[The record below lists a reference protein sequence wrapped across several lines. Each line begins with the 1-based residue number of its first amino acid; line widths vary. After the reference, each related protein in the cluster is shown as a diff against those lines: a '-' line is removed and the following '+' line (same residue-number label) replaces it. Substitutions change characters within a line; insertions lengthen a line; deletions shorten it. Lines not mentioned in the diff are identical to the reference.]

1 MRRPRLLFLISE
13 DWVFCSHRLPLAVA
27 AREAGFEVTIAT
39 RVNQDGG
46 RIRAAG
52 LDLVPLH
59 WSRRSTH
66 PLRELAALRELVAVF
81 RRVRPD
87 IVHQVAVKPVLYGA
101 VAARLT
107 GVPLVVNALTGMGY
121 IFSSHDLKAR
131 LLRPLVR
138 AALHLLLDRRNA
150 RLILQNAD
158 DVGQF
163 TREGIV
169 DPARVVLIRGAGVD
183 PGEFTVV
190 PEPPGPPLVV
200 LPARM
205 LRDKGVEEFV
215 AAARALKAAGVVAR
229 FALVGAPDPENP
241 ACIPEARLAQWAA
254 EGVVETWGHRRDMAT
269 VFQQCHVVCLP
280 SYREGLPKALIEA
293 AACGRPIVTAD
304 VPGCR
309 EVVRDGDNGLL
320 VRVRDS
326 VTLADAL
333 RRLLESAALRAA
345 MGRRGRERAEQEFS
359 LAGVIAQTI
368 GVYDEA
374 TAALGGRVPPRLP
387 AGLDADATGGSR

>member
-1 MRRPRLLFLISE
+1 LFLISE

-326 VTLADAL
+326 VTLTDAL

>member
-1 MRRPRLLFLISE
+1 VRRPRLLFLISE

-169 DPARVVLIRGAGVD
+169 DPARVALIRGAGVD
-183 PGEFTVV
+183 LREFTAV

-254 EGVVETWGHRRDMAT
+254 EGVVEIWGHRRDMAT

-293 AACGRPIVTAD
+293 AACRRPIVTAD

-320 VRVRDS
+320 VQVRDS
-326 VTLADAL
+326 VTLADVL
-333 RRLLESAALRAA
+333 RRLLASPALRAA

-359 LAGVIAQTI
+359 LEGVIAQTI
-368 GVYDEA
+368 AVYDEA

-387 AGLDADATGGSR
+387 GSPETGATGGAR

>member
-326 VTLADAL
+326 VTLTDAL

>member
-1 MRRPRLLFLISE
+1 VRRPRLLFLISE

-39 RVNQDGG
+39 RVNQDGE

-121 IFSSHDLKAR
+121 IFSSQDLKAR

-169 DPARVVLIRGAGVD
+169 DLARVVLIRGAGVD
-183 PGEFTVV
+183 LGEFTAV

-254 EGVVETWGHRRDMAT
+254 EGVVETWGHRRDMAA
-269 VFQQCHVVCLP
+269 VFQQCHVVCLA

-293 AACGRPIVTAD
+293 AACARPIVTAD

-333 RRLLESAALRAA
+333 RRLLTSAELRTA

-374 TAALGGRVPPRLP
+374 TAALGGRVPQRVP
-387 AGLDADATGGSR
+387 AGPGADATGGKR